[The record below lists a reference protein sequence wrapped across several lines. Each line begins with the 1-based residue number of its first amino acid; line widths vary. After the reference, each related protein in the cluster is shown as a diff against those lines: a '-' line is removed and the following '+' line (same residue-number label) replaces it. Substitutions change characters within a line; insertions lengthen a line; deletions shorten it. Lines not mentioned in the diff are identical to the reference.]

1 MITVPVPSFDEND
14 LQSAKERKAI
24 LDALYAL
31 TEQIQRQMHNID
43 ETSFSAD
50 YLAKI
55 KATQEAADNASAA
68 AGALREH
75 TISVREALKKEIV
88 ASATEVTT
96 EYTAAIKATQEQAE
110 SLYVKETE
118 YLTATGAL
126 EEELRSLI
134 TQTASSLELQ
144 FTNVITSSLAQF
156 DGLITRFTFDENGMS
171 INRNT
176 SLTYMLLDNDSI
188 SFQKDVTGG
197 VQILAELSA
206 EGLVTYKVVATEV
219 MADSMAA
226 DKSVAVGRFKWVD
239 EGSLG
244 FSLVMREG

>member
-68 AGALREH
+68 AGALREQ
-75 TISVREALKKEIV
+75 TIAVREALKQEII
-88 ASATEVTT
+88 ASANEITA
-96 EYTAAIKATQEQAE
+96 EYTAAIKSTQEQAE
-110 SLYVKETE
+110 SLYVKETT
-118 YLTATGAL
+118 YVTDMGTL
-126 EEELRSLI
+126 EEELRSLV
-134 TQTASSLELQ
+134 TQTANSLSLE
-144 FTNVITSSLAQF
+144 FTNIINTELAKL
-156 DGLITRFTFDENGMS
+156 DDLVTRFTFDESGMS

-188 SFQKDVTGG
+188 TFQQDVTGG
-197 VQILAELSA
+197 TKVLAELSA
-206 EGLVTYKVVATEV
+206 DGLITYRISATDLSV
-219 MADSMAA
+219 DTATAA
-226 DKSVAVGRFKWVD
+226 KSVTVGRFRWVD
-239 EGSLG
+239 EGANG
-244 FSLVMREG
+244 FSLVRI